1 VWTVIVVLLGTKV
14 MPEPGTKADF
24 AEGFR
29 VIGFAASPGVFNL
42 LAVIPILGYLIGW
55 IVSIWMLVVMVIAV
69 RTVLDY
75 TSTARAV
82 IVCLIGFCVYLFLY
96 LVILLPLMGIR
107 AVFG

>member
-1 VWTVIVVLLGTKV
+1 
-14 MPEPGTKADF
+14 
-24 AEGFR
+24 
-29 VIGFAASPGVFNL
+29 
-42 LAVIPILGYLIGW
+42 
-55 IVSIWMLVVMVIAV
+55 MLVVMVIAV